1 MSLIGIGT
9 GLVYPTLL
17 AAISDMAHLRLRAT
31 SLAVYRF
38 RRDLGIV
45 FDLLL
50 WVLLYI
56 LYTSVAVSFNKSS
69 TFIYLEQGF
78 LCS

>member
-17 AAISDMAHLRLRAT
+17 AAISDMAHLRLRVT
-31 SLAVYRF
+31 SLGVYGF
-38 RRDLGIV
+38 WRDLGIV

-50 WVLLYI
+50 
-56 LYTSVAVSFNKSS
+56 
-69 TFIYLEQGF
+69 
-78 LCS
+78 

>member
-1 MSLIGIGT
+1 MCLIVIGT

-31 SLAVYRF
+31 SLGVYRF

-69 TFIYLEQGF
+69 TFYLEQGF